1 MPSIGFGAKLA
12 EPATIESMIASPR
25 ARAVASTA
33 AATIAGRAVR
43 TTIVQVTR
51 QRLTPSAAAPSVQ
64 LRGTARSASTT
75 IAIMIGTIITVRIR
89 IPTPRLEPSSWTTLA
104 TDSLRS
110 MLIRCS
116 PTQGTM
122 TRIPI
127 RP

>member
-1 MPSIGFGAKLA
+1 
-12 EPATIESMIASPR
+12 MIASPS

-43 TTIVQVTR
+43 TEIVHITR

-64 LRGTARSASTT
+64 PRGTARSASTM
-75 IAIMIGTIITVRIR
+75 IAIMIGTIITVRISD
-89 IPTPRLEPSSWTTLA
+89 PDARLAPSSWTTLA

-116 PTQGTM
+116 PTHGTI

-127 RP
+127 SP